1 MFKKSNKTSKRISTI
16 CISLAL
22 LTLALPINPAG
33 AAGTNAEISAIEKQI
48 SDLEAQKK
56 EYQKTLNGLNASSA
70 NALSVKNSY
79 EEQIKVIEQKIKA
92 TDNLISEYD
101 SLIAETESGIDSKEE
116 EIDARFE
123 EFLERMSVNYEDG
136 YVNYLALLLESGS
149 LSEMLSNTERTADV
163 LEYDRNLMDTLERE
177 KESLGDRK
185 SELENARKAQE
196 KAKTELAEDKKE
208 AQSKTSDMQAYID
221 KLANDTA
228 KTEQML
234 ADAQKLDDELNARL
248 EQALKALAEKEVPQY
263 TVDKNSMMWPVSVN
277 YNTISSPYGMRYIFG
292 SNYMHYGIDIPAPAG
307 SNVYAC
313 QSGVVEIATSH
324 SSYGN
329 YIVINHGGGYATL
342 YAHNYQLL
350 VSAGTQVSKGDVIAL
365 VGRTGSATGNHCHLE
380 VRYNGAHQNPLNFL
394 TQP

>member
-1 MFKKSNKTSKRISTI
+1 MQRLYSRVEYFCDFCCFKTIAFFAISFPPYFANGAPI
-16 CISLAL
+16 IVSSSFASSSVLAVV
-22 LTLALPINPAG
+22 
-33 AAGTNAEISAIEKQI
+33 TNAMSIPRIFSILSYSISGK
-48 SDLEAQKK
+48 
-56 EYQKTLNGLNASSA
+56 
-70 NALSVKNSY
+70 
-79 EEQIKVIEQKIKA
+79 
-92 TDNLISEYD
+92 
-101 SLIAETESGIDSKEE
+101 
-116 EIDARFE
+116 
-123 EFLERMSVNYEDG
+123 MSC
-136 YVNYLALLLESGS
+136 S

-196 KAKTELAEDKKE
+196 KAKNELAEDKNE

-342 YAHNYQLL
+342 YAHNSQLL